1 MALTYKELYEQMERK
16 QDKINF
22 LKGLLTSTESPVGDW
37 KVIKIY
43 EARLKGVADPYDLD
57 ALVANRQQVRDKINE
72 VQAEED
78 ETAAE

>member
-43 EARLKGVADPYDLD
+43 EARLKGEADPYDLD